1 MFNPVAT
8 IITAMDKTTIGDN
21 DVLIRAARSNM
32 CWHDP
37 IAVELNRRIT
47 EPLLRHLS
55 DEDLQALL
63 DTNDASTIIN
73 ETLIENLG

>member
-8 IITAMDKTTIGDN
+8 ITTAIDKTTIGDN
-21 DVLIRAARSNM
+21 DVLIRAARSNI

-47 EPLLRHLS
+47 EPLLKHLS

-63 DTNDASTIIN
+63 DLNDASTVINHTIIDC
-73 ETLIENLG
+73 LG

>member
-8 IITAMDKTTIGDN
+8 IVTAIGNTKVTEDA
-21 DVLIRAARSNM
+21 VLIKAARSNI